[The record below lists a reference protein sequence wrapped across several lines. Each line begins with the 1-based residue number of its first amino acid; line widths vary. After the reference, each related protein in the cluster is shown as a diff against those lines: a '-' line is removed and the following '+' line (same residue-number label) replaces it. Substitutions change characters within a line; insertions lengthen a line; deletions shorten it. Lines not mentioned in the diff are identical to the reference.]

1 MLRYRK
7 QPIIRFMSSDL
18 ISTEQKQLFD
28 SLVTAIWLY
37 DVENYCI
44 IWANKAGLA
53 LWESDSLA
61 ELTSR
66 DFKPGSSA
74 AVQQTLIDYQQIF
87 QSGRSLSRI
96 WRYSPKGILK
106 EAYVQ
111 LSGFPLQDGRMALIT
126 EALNVELIDSNRGSD
141 SVNTLSTYDIDG
153 NFLSGNPP
161 FLETQDCH
169 YKHLRSLFI
178 STDDYQRVKN
188 IVELEGRFE
197 DDVQIISKQ
206 KVLWH
211 RLVVSV
217 SQQEN
222 TEKTLLVQ
230 QFNIE
235 QRKQKELAL
244 EKEVITDPLTG
255 LLNRRGLKQ
264 VVKDK
269 TSFIIFYIDLDG
281 FKLINDSLGHSIG
294 DHLLQHLGLKLT
306 TGDFDQGYAC
316 RFGGDEFIWLIE
328 QDKLTV
334 SPEQTANLLLNKM
347 SEPYLDQE
355 GRPVTV
361 SASIGVANYPDD
373 GDNFEKLLLK
383 ADAAMYLAKKQGKH
397 RWVSYLSGMET
408 TVHRQSE
415 LAKYLYQALN
425 NNEFELYYQP
435 IFDTKNK
442 TVHSLEALLRWK
454 NPVIGNVPPDEC
466 IRVAEEIGIL
476 LDIEKW
482 VISQAIADV
491 QNFRDIFSQ
500 DIAIAIN
507 VSSQCFCSP
516 ELVNLLAEQLQKH
529 NLSSDAIKLE
539 LTETTLITDVEQDSA
554 AALKIS
560 KHKIPI
566 SIDDFGTGY
575 SSLSYLHKIPATY
588 VKIDRSFTQRLSQDH
603 SMISSIQ
610 HLISTM
616 HLSTIVEGVETI
628 EQSEIL
634 NDMQIYLQQGY
645 GLGLPQPLH
654 FYLQPENVQQLAG
667 LQ

>member
-1 MLRYRK
+1 MG
-7 QPIIRFMSSDL
+7 SDL
-18 ISTEQKQLFD
+18 ISTEQKKLFD

-37 DVENYCI
+37 DVENYCM

-53 LWESDSLA
+53 LWESDSLE

-66 DFKPGSSA
+66 DFKPGSSE

-87 QSGRSLSRI
+87 QSGRTLSRI

-111 LSGFPLQDGRMALIT
+111 LSGFPLQDGRIALIT
-126 EALNVELIDSNRGSD
+126 EALNVDLIDSNRGSD
-141 SVNTLSTYDIDG
+141 SVNTLSTYDLDG

-161 FLETQDCH
+161 FLETQDFH
-169 YKHLRSLFI
+169 YKHLKSLFV
-178 STDDYQRVKN
+178 SEDDYQRVRN
-188 IVELEGRFE
+188 IVDLESRFE
-197 DDVQIISKQ
+197 DDIQIISKQ

-211 RLVVSV
+211 RLVVSTCYQ
-217 SQQEN
+217 SN
-222 TEKTLLVQ
+222 SDSTLLVQ

-255 LLNRRGLKQ
+255 LLNRRGLQQ

-269 TSFIIFYIDLDG
+269 ARFIIFYIDLDG
-281 FKLINDSLGHSIG
+281 FKLINDSLGHAIG
-294 DHLLQHLGLKLT
+294 DQLLQHLGLKLT
-306 TGDFDQGYAC
+306 TGDFREGYAC

-328 QDKLTV
+328 QDKLSV
-334 SPEQTANLLLNKM
+334 GPEQIGNMLLSKM
-347 SEPYLDQE
+347 SEPYIDKE
-355 GRPVTV
+355 KRPISV
-361 SASIGVANYPDD
+361 SASIGVAHYPDD
-373 GDNFEKLLLK
+373 GEDFEKLILK

-415 LAKYLYQALN
+415 LAKHLYQALGN
-425 NNEFELYYQP
+425 DEFELYYQP
-435 IFDTKNK
+435 IFDTKSK
-442 TVHSLEALLRWK
+442 TVHSVEALLRWK
-454 NPVIGNVPPDEC
+454 NPIIGNVPPDEC

-491 QNFRDIFSQ
+491 QKFRDIFDSNV
-500 DIAIAIN
+500 AIAIN

-516 ELVNLLAEQLQKH
+516 ELVNLLAELLQQN
-529 NLSSDAIKLE
+529 NLTSDAIKLE

-554 AALKIS
+554 AALKIH

-616 HLSTIVEGVETI
+616 QLNTIVEGVETL
-628 EQSEIL
+628 EQSQIL
-634 NDMQIYLQQGY
+634 NDMQIHLQQGY
-645 GLGLPQPLH
+645 GLGLPQPLN
-654 FYLQPENVQQLAG
+654 FYLEQENIKKLIG